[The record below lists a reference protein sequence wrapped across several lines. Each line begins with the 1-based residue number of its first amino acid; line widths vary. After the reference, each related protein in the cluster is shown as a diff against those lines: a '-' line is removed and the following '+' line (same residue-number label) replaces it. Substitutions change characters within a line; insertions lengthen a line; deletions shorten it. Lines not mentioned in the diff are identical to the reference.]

1 MLSHALISLQTC
13 LHWRA
18 IKNTAHK
25 SKCLVLEC
33 RTLGWAYATKTGEK
47 KKTTVTQFAWGWT
60 SRLCGEEKEISEPG
74 LKTGKKKKKKKIRS
88 SRSTASHSRNL
99 PPTPREKRQKNKHH
113 ISAGH
118 FRKQFTYR
126 CGCGA
131 TLPESCVSR
140 TGEARRRCMCVCV
153 CLCACASGG
162 DRSTEEE
169 IWHIWR
175 ATQPGGG
182 AQRAGMRQ
190 HPSAD
195 SRRAAC
201 GPTREGRTRLTH
213 CTSSNSFTAGAVW
226 VVGAF
231 VSGGGRGTAALC
243 CVCLSVWAC
252 VWVSAVL
259 HHISQRWIQTS
270 TVSHSSVLQWH
281 HEKNLSSSYI
291 RRQLCQTGPQKQL
304 QDTGTKQERRI

>member
-99 PPTPREKRQKNKHH
+99 LPTPREKRQKNKHH

-153 CLCACASGG
+153 CVCVRVHQAE
-162 DRSTEEE
+162 T
-169 IWHIWR
+169 
-175 ATQPGGG
+175 G
-182 AQRAGMRQ
+182 AQRRRSGTFGEQRNLVAER
-190 HPSAD
+190 SAPGCGNIRLQTAD
-195 SRRAAC
+195 ERRAVQ
-201 GPTREGRTRLTH
+201 P
-213 CTSSNSFTAGAVW
+213 
-226 VVGAF
+226 
-231 VSGGGRGTAALC
+231 GRGAPGSHTAPAVTHSLPGRC
-243 CVCLSVWAC
+243 GW
-252 VWVSAVL
+252 WVL
-259 HHISQRWIQTS
+259 
-270 TVSHSSVLQWH
+270 L
-281 HEKNLSSSYI
+281 
-291 RRQLCQTGPQKQL
+291 
-304 QDTGTKQERRI
+304 